1 LTQDHKLYPLT
12 LADNIGLGA
21 PEHANNLDMIADS
34 ARDGR
39 AAAQLHKFKDRI
51 QTTSKPNTTALGH
64 QLDDDAHKSFKR
76 VLGKL

>member
-21 PEHANNLDMIADS
+21 PEHANNLVMIAGS

-39 AAAQLHKFKDRI
+39 AELRCCCTSRI
-51 QTTSKPNTTALGH
+51 QTTSKPNTTAFGH

-76 VLGKL
+76 VLGKP

>member
-1 LTQDHKLYPLT
+1 LTQDHKLYPPT
-12 LADNIGLGA
+12 LADNGLG
-21 PEHANNLDMIADS
+21 HANNLDMIADS
-34 ARDGR
+34 GRNGR
-39 AAAQLHKFKDRI
+39 AAAQLHKFKDGI